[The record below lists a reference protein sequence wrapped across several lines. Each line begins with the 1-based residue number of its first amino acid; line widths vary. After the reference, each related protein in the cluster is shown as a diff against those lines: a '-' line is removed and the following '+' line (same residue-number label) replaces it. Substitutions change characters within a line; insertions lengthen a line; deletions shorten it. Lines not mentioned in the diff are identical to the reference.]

1 VGSPLY
7 VKKYEATMANLEAA
21 KTCNHKRTLPKTWE
35 TSLSRMEERLKSLEA
50 KKDASA
56 NEKQKAKQRDRLR
69 ELRMRIELKKKTKDY
84 NLNTSLKSYID
95 PRIYYQWGKKVDFD
109 WKNYYS
115 TTLQRKFGWVE
126 NGE

>member
-1 VGSPLY
+1 
-7 VKKYEATMANLEAA
+7 
-21 KTCNHKRTLPKTWE
+21 
-35 TSLSRMEERLKSLEA
+35 EERLRSLEA

-56 NEKQKAKQRDRLR
+56 NEKQKAKQIDRLR
-69 ELRMRIELKKKTKDY
+69 ELRMRIELKKTTKDY

-115 TTLQRKFGWVE
+115 TTLQKKFGWVE
-126 NGE
+126 NRE